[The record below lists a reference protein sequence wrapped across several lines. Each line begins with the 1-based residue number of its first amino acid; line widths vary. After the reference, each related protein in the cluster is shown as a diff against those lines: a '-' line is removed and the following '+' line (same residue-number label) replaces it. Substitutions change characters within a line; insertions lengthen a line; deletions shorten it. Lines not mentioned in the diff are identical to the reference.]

1 MNQRHTIRRQGW
13 SQYVVCRYSLTKSQ
27 AHNHGTT
34 TTTTSV
40 YNILDR
46 TGLTTWVTGIV
57 RHAQTERSNAV
68 FKDRLKL
75 PPEGTKSTTSPR

>member
-46 TGLTTWVTGIV
+46 TGLTT
-57 RHAQTERSNAV
+57 
-68 FKDRLKL
+68 
-75 PPEGTKSTTSPR
+75 